1 MIRRNRLAVVAM
13 AAALTAGMAACS
25 SDTPMPDGNAAS
37 GSPAATAV
45 AAGSATDVAFAQSM
59 IPHHEQAVEMA
70 DLALAPAADASPQ
83 VKKLAE
89 QIKAAQGP
97 EIQKMS
103 GWLDGWGAPSA
114 MPGQTDSGGMAGMD
128 HSGHD
133 MGGMTMSG
141 MMTPED
147 MLSLSQSS
155 GDEFD
160 TMWIQMM
167 IAHHEGA
174 VVMAEQVKANSENPE
189 VTTLADQ
196 IISAQR
202 QEIQTMKDLLAS

>member
-1 MIRRNRLAVVAM
+1 
-13 AAALTAGMAACS
+13 
-25 SDTPMPDGNAAS
+25 
-37 GSPAATAV
+37 
-45 AAGSATDVAFAQSM
+45 
-59 IPHHEQAVEMA
+59 
-70 DLALAPAADASPQ
+70 
-83 VKKLAE
+83 
-89 QIKAAQGP
+89 
-97 EIQKMS
+97 
-103 GWLDGWGAPSA
+103 
-114 MPGQTDSGGMAGMD
+114 MD

-155 GDEFD
+155 GAEFD

-174 VVMAEQVKANSENPE
+174 VVMAEQVKANSGNPE